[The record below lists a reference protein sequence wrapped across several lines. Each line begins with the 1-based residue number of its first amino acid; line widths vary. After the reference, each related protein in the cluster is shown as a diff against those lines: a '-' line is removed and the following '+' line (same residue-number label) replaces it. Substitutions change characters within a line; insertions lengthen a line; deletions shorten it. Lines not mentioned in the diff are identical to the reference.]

1 MARGIIKTSILLLV
15 PLLLPTATLAVD
27 MASYQSDYT
36 THWAGLVCVA
46 IFVSALLLV
55 AVEEFTNL
63 RKSKPVL
70 ISSGVIWALIA
81 WLELTNPMIPI
92 GSAESAVRDYL
103 QNYIEI
109 LLIILVAMTYVNAM
123 SERQLFA
130 ALGRLVCC
138 RLYSY
143 RTLFWMVGLLS
154 FFISPFINNLAT
166 VLVASAIILAI
177 GGGNRKFIALTC
189 TNVVIAANAGGAF
202 SPFGDI
208 TTLMVWGADIK
219 PEGGALTFS
228 SFFTLFPAALAS
240 YLIPSIIMYFAVPQG
255 GVKVI
260 EPTLPLRRGAKRVVL
275 LFLATIATAVFFNSV
290 LKLPTAVGMLTGL
303 SYLQLFGFYLK
314 KTHSRSALTQ
324 DQLNDNGSYQI
335 DSKDPFDIFASIARS
350 EWDTLVFLYGI
361 AMSVGGLAYLGYL
374 DLASDLLYGQLGATT
389 ANISLGLLSSILA
402 DIPVMYGVLHMA
414 PDMPYAQW
422 LLITLAVGTGSS
434 LLSISSIAGVA
445 MMGQVRDHYTFFYH
459 LRWTPAILLGYICG
473 IGVYLLLSPTL

>member
-1 MARGIIKTSILLLV
+1 MARGIIKTSLLLLV

-36 THWAGLVCVA
+36 SHWAGLVCVA

-81 WLELTNPMIPI
+81 WLELTNPVIPI

-154 FFISPFINNLAT
+154 FFISPFINNMAT

-228 SFFTLFPAALAS
+228 SFFTLFPAALVS

-255 GVKVI
+255 
-260 EPTLPLRRGAKRVVL
+260 E
-275 LFLATIATAVFFNSV
+275 
-290 LKLPTAVGMLTGL
+290 
-303 SYLQLFGFYLK
+303 
-314 KTHSRSALTQ
+314 
-324 DQLNDNGSYQI
+324 
-335 DSKDPFDIFASIARS
+335 
-350 EWDTLVFLYGI
+350 
-361 AMSVGGLAYLGYL
+361 
-374 DLASDLLYGQLGATT
+374 
-389 ANISLGLLSSILA
+389 
-402 DIPVMYGVLHMA
+402 
-414 PDMPYAQW
+414 
-422 LLITLAVGTGSS
+422 
-434 LLSISSIAGVA
+434 
-445 MMGQVRDHYTFFYH
+445 
-459 LRWTPAILLGYICG
+459 
-473 IGVYLLLSPTL
+473 